1 MQLNFEIDTRWCLQ
15 HLAQDGLISERD
27 QHLVQTTQ
35 RQRQQLT
42 WHPLQWIAQFKLRH
56 QQQHS
61 ALQLQDLCQ
70 WLADRT
76 ALELYKIDPL
86 TADVAALT
94 EVMSQEFALKNHI
107 LAVEVQAAQVLVG
120 TVQPFQRDWI
130 SNLERS
136 LLPKK
141 VQLVLLDPAQ
151 FQRYVQEF
159 YQVSRAVTASQKS
172 GLYLRDLRGQAGMDA
187 LLQLGEQHNPD
198 ANDQHIVKLVDWILQ
213 FAFEQRAS
221 DIHIE
226 PQKQQAKIRFRID
239 GMLHSIY
246 QMPANTA
253 SAVVSRLKILA
264 RMNVAEK
271 RKPQDGRL
279 KTRTPKGQETELR
292 LSTMPTAFGE
302 KLVLRIFDPEVLL
315 RSYAQLGFEPQ
326 MLQDWLALTQHR
338 HGIILVTGP
347 TGSGKTT
354 TLYSTLK
361 QLATDQVNV
370 CTVEDPIEMVEPSFN
385 QMQVNPAIE
394 LNFATGIRTLMRQD
408 PDIMMVGEIRD
419 QETANMAVQA
429 ALTGHLVLST
439 LHTNDAP
446 ASLVRLHDLGIQ
458 PYLSA
463 ATLLGVLAQRL
474 VRQLC
479 DQCKQAGATDPAQ
492 WQYLIQADAIEMPSQ
507 VFHAIGCEACRQTG
521 YRGRLGLYELMP
533 ISLALKQLISQNAS
547 LDALARLARAEGMR
561 PLRIAAAEKVSA
573 GLSSLEEVLSVVPLH

>member
-1 MQLNFEIDTRWCLQ
+1 MQLNFEIDTTWCLQ
-15 HLAQDGLISERD
+15 QLHRDGWITERD
-27 QHLVQTTQ
+27 QNLVQSTQ
-35 RQRQQLT
+35 RQRQQLS
-42 WHPLQWIAQFKLRH
+42 WHPLQWIAHFKLPH
-56 QQQHS
+56 PQHPS

-70 WLADRT
+70 WLAQHC
-76 ALELYKIDPL
+76 ALALYKIDPL
-86 TADVAALT
+86 RADVAALT
-94 EVMSQEFALKNHI
+94 QVMSQEFAIKNHI
-107 LAVEVQAAQVLVG
+107 LAVEVQPKQILVG
-120 TVQPFQRDWI
+120 TVQPFHRDWI

-136 LLPKK
+136 LAPKK
-141 VQLVLLDPAQ
+141 VQLVLLDPEQ
-151 FQRYVQEF
+151 FQRYVQEY
-159 YQVSRAVTASQKS
+159 YQVSRAVNASQKS
-172 GLYLRDLRGQAGMDA
+172 GLYLRGHAGVDA
-187 LLQLGEQHNPD
+187 LLQLGDQHNPD
-198 ANDQHIVKLVDWILQ
+198 ANDQHIIKLVDWILQ

-221 DIHIE
+221 DIHLE
-226 PQKQQAKIRFRID
+226 PQKNQAKIRFRID
-239 GMLHSIY
+239 GVLHSIY
-246 QMPANTA
+246 RMPANTA
-253 SAVVSRLKILA
+253 SAVLSRLKILA

-292 LSTMPTAFGE
+292 LSTIPTAFGE

-315 RSYAQLGFEPQ
+315 RSYAQLGFETKMQ
-326 MLQDWLALTQHR
+326 QDWLALTQQR

-370 CTVEDPIEMVEPSFN
+370 CTVEDPIEMLEPSFN

-394 LNFATGIRTLMRQD
+394 LNFASGIRALMRQD
-408 PDIMMVGEIRD
+408 PDIVMVGEIRD
-419 QETANMAVQA
+419 QETANMAIQA

-458 PYLSA
+458 AYLSA

-479 DQCKQAGATDPAQ
+479 DQCKQARPTDVAL
-492 WQYLIQADAIEMPSQ
+492 WQSLTHADPIDMPRQ
-507 VFHAIGCEACRQTG
+507 TYHALGCEACRYTG

-533 ISLALKQLISQNAS
+533 ISLALKQKISQNAH
-547 LDALARLARAEGMR
+547 LDEIRQLAVAQGMQ
-561 PLRIAAAEKVSA
+561 PLRMAAAEKVIA
-573 GLSSLEEVLSVVPLH
+573 GLTSLDEVLSVVPLHE

>member
-27 QHLVQTTQ
+27 QNLVQTTQ

-239 GMLHSIY
+239 GVLHSIY

-547 LDALARLARAEGMR
+547 LDALGRLARAEGMR

>member
-27 QHLVQTTQ
+27 QNLVQTTQ

-239 GMLHSIY
+239 GVLHSIY

>member
-27 QHLVQTTQ
+27 QNLVQTTQ

-70 WLADRT
+70 WLAERT

>member
-27 QHLVQTTQ
+27 QNLVQTTQ

-141 VQLVLLDPAQ
+141 VRLVLLDPAQ

-239 GMLHSIY
+239 GVLHSIY

-547 LDALARLARAEGMR
+547 LDALGRLARAEGMR